1 MQCMVRKVKSR
12 DKKLELKADIKR
24 LKEQEEENRI
34 AREKARQELGIT
46 LEEEKRIMQLME
58 INKGKGLDDRTLFNR
73 ILNQITR
80 EREQAAA
87 EREKKKMEK
96 IKAKALDQ
104 VKIDRR
110 DKLSDN
116 KNGYFKIRISD
127 KEKLLIESL
136 KGKGIDVTKELRK
149 LIYKLDKETTK
160 EIMGGD
166 FQQVKEDLNKI
177 KSAITLRENTI
188 KELKQQDKTDDV
200 LLALEKEKYLL
211 TTLRRDKKRTEKYFN
226 ELKELIK

>member
-1 MQCMVRKVKSR
+1 MVRKIKSR

-58 INKGKGLDDRTLFNR
+58 INRGKGLDDRTLFNR
-73 ILNQITR
+73 ILNQIMR

-87 EREKKKMEK
+87 EREKKKLEK
-96 IKAKALDQ
+96 IKVKALEQ
-104 VKIDRR
+104 VKVDRR

-136 KGKGIDVTKELRK
+136 KGKGFDVTKELRK
-149 LIYKLDKETTK
+149 LIYKLDKETTR

-166 FQQVKEDLNKI
+166 FQQVKEDLNNI

-188 KELKQQDKTDDV
+188 KELKQLDKTDDI
-200 LLALEKEKYLL
+200 LLTLEKEKYLL

>member
-1 MQCMVRKVKSR
+1 MVRKIKSR

-24 LKEQEEENRI
+24 IKEQEEENRI

-58 INKGKGLDDRTLFNR
+58 INRGKGLDDRTLFNR

-87 EREKKKMEK
+87 EREKKKLEK
-96 IKAKALDQ
+96 IKVKALEQ
-104 VKIDRR
+104 VKVDRR

-136 KGKGIDVTKELRK
+136 KEKGIDVTKELRK

-188 KELKQQDKTDDV
+188 KELKQQDKTDDI

>member
-1 MQCMVRKVKSR
+1 MVRKIKSR

-58 INKGKGLDDRTLFNR
+58 INRGKGLDDRTLFNR
-73 ILNQITR
+73 ILNQIMR
-80 EREQAAA
+80 EREQTAA
-87 EREKKKMEK
+87 EREKKKLEK
-96 IKAKALDQ
+96 IKVKALEQ
-104 VKIDRR
+104 VKVDRR

-136 KGKGIDVTKELRK
+136 KGKGFDVTKELRK
-149 LIYKLDKETTK
+149 LIYKLDKETTR

-166 FQQVKEDLNKI
+166 FQQVKEDLNNI

-188 KELKQQDKTDDV
+188 KELKQLDKTDDI
-200 LLALEKEKYLL
+200 LLTLEKEKYLL

>member
-1 MQCMVRKVKSR
+1 MVRKIKSR
-12 DKKLELKADIKR
+12 DKKLELKADVKR

-58 INKGKGLDDRTLFNR
+58 INRGKGLDDRTLFNR
-73 ILNQITR
+73 ILNQIMR

-87 EREKKKMEK
+87 EREKKKLEK
-96 IKAKALDQ
+96 IKVKALEQ
-104 VKIDRR
+104 VKVDRR

-127 KEKLLIESL
+127 KEKLLIEFL
-136 KGKGIDVTKELRK
+136 KGKGFDVTKELRK
-149 LIYKLDKETTK
+149 LIYKLDKETTR

-166 FQQVKEDLNKI
+166 FQQVKEDLNNI

-188 KELKQQDKTDDV
+188 KELKQLDKTDDI
-200 LLALEKEKYLL
+200 LLTLEKEKYLL
-211 TTLRRDKKRTEKYFN
+211 TTLRRDKKRTEKYLN

>member
-1 MQCMVRKVKSR
+1 MVRKIKSR
-12 DKKLELKADIKR
+12 DKKLELKADVKR

-58 INKGKGLDDRTLFNR
+58 INRGKGLDDRTLFNR
-73 ILNQITR
+73 ILNQIMR

-87 EREKKKMEK
+87 EREKKKLEK
-96 IKAKALDQ
+96 IKVKALEQ
-104 VKIDRR
+104 VKVDRR

-136 KGKGIDVTKELRK
+136 KGKGFDVTKELRK
-149 LIYKLDKETTK
+149 LIYKLDKETTR

-166 FQQVKEDLNKI
+166 FQQVKEDLNNI

-188 KELKQQDKTDDV
+188 KELKQLDKTDDI
-200 LLALEKEKYLL
+200 LLTLEKEKYLL
-211 TTLRRDKKRTEKYFN
+211 TTLRRDKKRTEKYLN

>member
-1 MQCMVRKVKSR
+1 MVRKIKSR

-58 INKGKGLDDRTLFNR
+58 INRGKGLDDRTLFNR

-87 EREKKKMEK
+87 EREKKKLEK
-96 IKAKALDQ
+96 IKVKALEQ
-104 VKIDRR
+104 VKVDRR

-136 KGKGIDVTKELRK
+136 KGKGFDVTKELRK
-149 LIYKLDKETTK
+149 LIYKLDKETTR

-188 KELKQQDKTDDV
+188 KELKQQDKTDDI

>member
-1 MQCMVRKVKSR
+1 
-12 DKKLELKADIKR
+12 
-24 LKEQEEENRI
+24 
-34 AREKARQELGIT
+34 
-46 LEEEKRIMQLME
+46 
-58 INKGKGLDDRTLFNR
+58 
-73 ILNQITR
+73 
-80 EREQAAA
+80 
-87 EREKKKMEK
+87 MEK

-136 KGKGIDVTKELRK
+136 KEKGIDVTKELRK
-149 LIYKLDKETTK
+149 LIYKLDKESTK

-188 KELKQQDKTDDV
+188 KELKQLEKTDDV

>member
-1 MQCMVRKVKSR
+1 MVRKVKSR

-136 KGKGIDVTKELRK
+136 KEKGIDVTKELRK

-188 KELKQQDKTDDV
+188 KELKQQDKTDDI

>member
-1 MQCMVRKVKSR
+1 MVRKIKSR
-12 DKKLELKADIKR
+12 DKKLELKADVKR

-58 INKGKGLDDRTLFNR
+58 INRGKGLDDRTLFNR

-87 EREKKKMEK
+87 EKEKKKLEK
-96 IKAKALDQ
+96 IKVKALEQ
-104 VKIDRR
+104 VKVDRR

-136 KGKGIDVTKELRK
+136 KGKGFDVTKELRK
-149 LIYKLDKETTK
+149 LIYKLDKETTR
-160 EIMGGD
+160 EIIGGD
-166 FQQVKEDLNKI
+166 FQQVKEDLNNI

-188 KELKQQDKTDDV
+188 KELKQLDKTDDI
-200 LLALEKEKYLL
+200 LLTLEKEKYLL

>member
-1 MQCMVRKVKSR
+1 MVRKIKSR

-24 LKEQEEENRI
+24 IKEQEEENRI

-58 INKGKGLDDRTLFNR
+58 INRGKGLDDRTLFNR
-73 ILNQITR
+73 ILNQIMR
-80 EREQAAA
+80 EREQTAA
-87 EREKKKMEK
+87 EREKKKLEK
-96 IKAKALDQ
+96 IKVKALEQ
-104 VKIDRR
+104 VKVDRR

-136 KGKGIDVTKELRK
+136 KGKGFDVTKELRK
-149 LIYKLDKETTK
+149 LIYKLDKETTR

-166 FQQVKEDLNKI
+166 FQQVKEDLNNI

-188 KELKQQDKTDDV
+188 KELKQLDKTDDI
-200 LLALEKEKYLL
+200 LLTLEKEKYLL

>member
-1 MQCMVRKVKSR
+1 MVRKVKSR

-34 AREKARQELGIT
+34 VREKARQELGIT

-58 INKGKGLDDRTLFNR
+58 INRGKGLDDRTLFNR

-87 EREKKKMEK
+87 EREKKKLEK

-136 KGKGIDVTKELRK
+136 KEKGIDVTKELRK
-149 LIYKLDKETTK
+149 LIYKLDKESTK

-166 FQQVKEDLNKI
+166 FQQVKEDLNNI

-188 KELKQQDKTDDV
+188 KELKQLDKTDDI
-200 LLALEKEKYLL
+200 LLTLEKEKYLL

>member
-1 MQCMVRKVKSR
+1 MVRKIKSR

-24 LKEQEEENRI
+24 IKEQEEENRI

-58 INKGKGLDDRTLFNR
+58 INRGKGLDDRTLFNR

-80 EREQAAA
+80 EREQATA
-87 EREKKKMEK
+87 EREKKKLEK
-96 IKAKALDQ
+96 LKVKALEQ
-104 VKIDRR
+104 VKVDRR

-136 KGKGIDVTKELRK
+136 KGKGFDVTKELRK
-149 LIYKLDKETTK
+149 LIYKLDKETTR

-188 KELKQQDKTDDV
+188 KELKQQDKTDDI

>member
-1 MQCMVRKVKSR
+1 MVRKIKSR
-12 DKKLELKADIKR
+12 DKKLELKADVKR

-58 INKGKGLDDRTLFNR
+58 INRNKGLDDKTLFNR

-80 EREQAAA
+80 EREQAIA
-87 EREKKKMEK
+87 EKEKRKLEK
-96 IKAKALDQ
+96 IKVKALEQ
-104 VKIDRR
+104 VKIGRR
-110 DKLSDN
+110 EKLSDN
-116 KNGYFKIRISD
+116 KESYFKIRISE
-127 KEKLLIESL
+127 KEKELINRL
-136 KGKGIDVTKELRK
+136 KDKGYDVTKELRK
-149 LIYKLDKETTK
+149 LIYKLDKESTL
-160 EIMGGD
+160 EIIGGD

-177 KSAITLRENTI
+177 KQFITLRENTI

-200 LLALEKEKYLL
+200 LLAIEKEKYLL

>member
-1 MQCMVRKVKSR
+1 MVRKIKSR

-24 LKEQEEENRI
+24 IKEQEEENRI

-58 INKGKGLDDRTLFNR
+58 INRGKGLDDRTLFNR

-87 EREKKKMEK
+87 EREKKKLEK
-96 IKAKALDQ
+96 IKVKALEQ
-104 VKIDRR
+104 VKVDRR

-136 KGKGIDVTKELRK
+136 KGKGFDVTKELRK
-149 LIYKLDKETTK
+149 LIYKLDKETTR

-166 FQQVKEDLNKI
+166 FQQVKEDLNNI

-188 KELKQQDKTDDV
+188 KELKQLDKTDDI
-200 LLALEKEKYLL
+200 LLTLEKEKYLL

>member
-1 MQCMVRKVKSR
+1 MVRKVKSR

>member
-1 MQCMVRKVKSR
+1 MVRKVKSR

-34 AREKARQELGIT
+34 VREKARQELGIT

-58 INKGKGLDDRTLFNR
+58 INRGKGLDDRTLFNR

-87 EREKKKMEK
+87 EREKKKLEK

-136 KGKGIDVTKELRK
+136 KEKGIDVTKELRK
-149 LIYKLDKETTK
+149 LIYKLDKESTK

-166 FQQVKEDLNKI
+166 FQQVKEDLNNI

-188 KELKQQDKTDDV
+188 KELKQLDKTDDI
-200 LLALEKEKYLL
+200 LLTLEKEKYLL
-211 TTLRRDKKRTEKYFN
+211 TTLRRDKKRTEKYLN

>member
-1 MQCMVRKVKSR
+1 MVRKIKSR

-24 LKEQEEENRI
+24 IKEQEEENRI

-58 INKGKGLDDRTLFNR
+58 INRGKGLDDRTLFNR

-87 EREKKKMEK
+87 EREKKKLEK
-96 IKAKALDQ
+96 IKVKALEQ
-104 VKIDRR
+104 VKVDRR

-136 KGKGIDVTKELRK
+136 KGKGFDVTKELRK
-149 LIYKLDKETTK
+149 LIYKLDKETTR

-188 KELKQQDKTDDV
+188 KELKQQDKTDDI